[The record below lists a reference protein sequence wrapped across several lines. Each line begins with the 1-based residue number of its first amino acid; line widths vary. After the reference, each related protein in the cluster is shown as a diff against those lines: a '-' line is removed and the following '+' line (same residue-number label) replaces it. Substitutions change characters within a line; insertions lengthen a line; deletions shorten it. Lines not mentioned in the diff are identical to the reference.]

1 MTDGHTV
8 RRLCQIPLTIFPV
21 YVLGFTLLSLRILAR
36 VLLSVSKPTCL
47 RQQSTAKFTD
57 NYILAGDIDH
67 LAASFLTAYNVAYG
81 INLKKSPVLQY
92 LYYLA
97 QAWKLSSC
105 DLCEIAQNSV
115 YQSGFSHALKSHWLG
130 KKYYRRGEN
139 GIDIHKANVPRIR
152 VEFRDTIWRNE
163 MQLVYLGKSQHS

>member
-1 MTDGHTV
+1 
-8 RRLCQIPLTIFPV
+8 LFW
-21 YVLGFTLLSLRILAR
+21 YLLICCMRNWWPNSI
-36 VLLSVSKPTCL
+36 
-47 RQQSTAKFTD
+47 Q
-57 NYILAGDIDH
+57 AGDIDH

-115 YQSGFSHALKSHWLG
+115 YQSGFSHALKVNISWLCAFC
-130 KKYYRRGEN
+130 KEN
-139 GIDIHKANVPRIR
+139 SSALGVLRHNCFFTSKIPPKASWQSGFGNGVYIFKNVIFGDS
-152 VEFRDTIWRNE
+152 V
-163 MQLVYLGKSQHS
+163 S